1 MSRAARD
8 IVSTF
13 WRHGV
18 RIARQIIGVP
28 DYELY
33 IAHLRTRHPQRA
45 LPTYR
50 EFFEER
56 QSARYKSGGGR
67 CC

>member
-1 MSRAARD
+1 MIRAVGAT
-8 IVSTF
+8 VSAF
-13 WRHGV
+13 WRYGI

-28 DYELY
+28 DYEIY
-33 IAHLRTRHPQRA
+33 IAHLRTHHPQRA

>member
-1 MSRAARD
+1 MIRSVRA
-8 IVSTF
+8 IVSET

-28 DYELY
+28 DYETY
-33 IAHLRTRHPQRA
+33 IAHLRMHHPEREE
-45 LPTYR
+45 PTYR
-50 EFFEER
+50 EFFAER
-56 QSARYKSGGGR
+56 QNARYKGGAGR

>member
-1 MSRAARD
+1 MSRTVRA

-13 WRHGV
+13 WHYGV
-18 RIARQIIGVP
+18 RLARQIIGVP
-28 DYELY
+28 DYEIY
-33 IAHLRTRHPQRA
+33 IAHLRTHHPQRA

-56 QSARYKSGGGR
+56 QSARYKSGGER